1 MAQPKKKEC
10 NFMKASIR
18 VVIAGAVVG
27 VACSADHALPA
38 NYAPTQAQIGAAEAV
53 GAHNQPRAALH
64 LKMARDEVAQAQE
77 LARRGDDREATRMLD
92 RARTDAEMAL
102 MITREATARTEAN
115 QSERE
120 LQGLAPGAQK
130 R

>member
-1 MAQPKKKEC
+1 
-10 NFMKASIR
+10 MKASIR
-18 VVIAGAVVG
+18 VLAAGASLAA
-27 VACSADHALPA
+27 ACSSNHPLPA
-38 NYAPTQAQIGAAEAV
+38 NYVPTQAQISAADAV

-77 LARRGDDREATRMLD
+77 LARQGEDRQASLMLD

-115 QSERE
+115 QAERE
-120 LQGLAPGAQK
+120 LQGLSRDKQP
-130 R
+130 